1 MNQPWLVRLTDNQL
15 SFWLQQY
22 PKRLYTNKQIL
33 WIQAEFK
40 RRFDIEIQ
48 AYPQILT
55 TFEITAIRRLV
66 QKLEALELDYKKKIQ
81 KGHKITD
88 PKKIFPTL
96 EDILTYLQLG
106 HISTDKTL
114 IEKGLELANLNLGDY
129 YTFCLN
135 AQIKPHFIK
144 EK

>member
-1 MNQPWLVRLTDNQL
+1 MNQPWLTRLTDNQL

-22 PKRLYTNKQIL
+22 PKRQYTNKQIL

-40 RRFDIEIQ
+40 RRLEIEIQ
-48 AYPQILT
+48 AYSQILT
-55 TFEITAIRRLV
+55 TFEIASIRKIV
-66 QKLEALELDYKKKIQ
+66 QKLETLESDYKTKIQ
-81 KGHKITD
+81 KGHNITD
-88 PKKIFPTL
+88 PKKIFSTL
-96 EDILTYLQLG
+96 EDILTYLQIG
-106 HISTDKTL
+106 HIATSQTL

-135 AQIKPHFIK
+135 AQIRPHFIK